1 MLEQVLRVERAE
13 GATFDKCITFQ
24 WPICVT
30 TQGAFQGALFQHF
43 SVIKNILFDLDF
55 PFLLRSKTGE
65 GMIFYSESIIE
76 IDTLFVIQLKSL

>member
-24 WPICVT
+24 WPIRVA
-30 TQGAFQGALFQHF
+30 TQGAFQGVLFQHF

-55 PFLLRSKTGE
+55 PFLLRSKTGG
-65 GMIFYSESIIE
+65 GMIF
-76 IDTLFVIQLKSL
+76 IQKAL